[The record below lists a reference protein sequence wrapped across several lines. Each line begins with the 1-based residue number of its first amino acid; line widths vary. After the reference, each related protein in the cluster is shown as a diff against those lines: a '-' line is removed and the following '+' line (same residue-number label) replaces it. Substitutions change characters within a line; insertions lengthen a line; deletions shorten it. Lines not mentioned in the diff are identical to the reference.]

1 MRRSSGFGSCSYGS
15 PPLKTAA
22 LVVRLRPCR
31 FPCASP
37 DTPVRLAIQTHSLAR
52 FSKRTTEHRLPVSLT
67 GDSRLGHSSWDLVC
81 PVARSPTDFMLYFAS
96 LLRVLCSVRSHY
108 LFTIGLRLCLAF
120 AVDACVIREGY
131 PTPATLALPHSVLV
145 SSTGLSPCI
154 TLCSKRL
161 RRDGRLMRGSP
172 DTTLPVRA
180 SVWAVSRSLAVT
192 DDITLR
198 FLFLPILRCFSSRG
212 SSLREAIVR
221 EILIRKSVVLRLR
234 AAPHSLSQLG
244 TSFISA

>member
-1 MRRSSGFGSCSYGS
+1 
-15 PPLKTAA
+15 
-22 LVVRLRPCR
+22 
-31 FPCASP
+31 
-37 DTPVRLAIQTHSLAR
+37 
-52 FSKRTTEHRLPVSLT
+52 
-67 GDSRLGHSSWDLVC
+67 
-81 PVARSPTDFMLYFAS
+81 MLYFAS

-145 SSTGLSPCI
+145 FSTGLSPCI
-154 TLCSKRL
+154 TLYSKRL
-161 RRDGRLMRGSP
+161 REDGRLMRGSP

-192 DDITLR
+192 NDITLR